1 MSFQKEKLASLSIR
15 IGLAAVFLYIAYAS
29 FVQPDT
35 WLTFLPSFLQN
46 LPYAKT
52 ILYVFSFYQILLSL
66 WLLSGKKRFY
76 AAILTSLTLAGI
88 VISTLKFLDIAFR
101 DIAILFA
108 ALALVALHWK
118 E

>member
-29 FVQPDT
+29 FINPGI
-35 WLTFLPSFLQN
+35 WIAFLPPFLQD

-52 ILYVFSFYQILLSL
+52 LLYIFSSYEILLGI
-66 WLLSGKKRFY
+66 WILSGKKTLY

-101 DIAILFA
+101 DLAIMFA